1 MHEILDGAA
10 YERMDLADYWHDFD
24 RNFWQVGEP
33 GFWKIERQQHFREP
47 GYDSWEAFAAGDWEE
62 SLRLLEASRADLE
75 AYHRRIDESGFAV
88 HRVRVVEE
96 PLTPYLQWELT
107 VLRLRAQCGSGIR
120 VVGPERV
127 APLEASGPLPEIY
140 TLGEAVMYEAVYDET
155 GTLEAAR
162 KFTDRDLILRCQRL
176 IADLYAVGE
185 PLADYFERSVAVQP
199 PPAVQP
205 AE

>member
-10 YERMDLADYWHDFD
+10 YERMDLADYWPDFD
-24 RNFWQVGEP
+24 RNFWQVGDP

-75 AYHRRIDESGFAV
+75 AQHRRVDESGFSV
-88 HRVRVVEE
+88 RRVRVVEE

-107 VLRLRAQCGSGIR
+107 VLRVREQCGSGIR
-120 VVGPERV
+120 VVRPDQV
-127 APLEASGPLPEIY
+127 ASLEASGPVPEIY
-140 TLGEAVMYEAVYDET
+140 TLGHAVMYQAIYDET

-176 IADLYAVGE
+176 IADLYAAGE
-185 PLADYFERSVAVQP
+185 PLADYFERSVAVLP